1 MLNTCLLT
9 INDMGFFLIF
19 FFKIRLLLI
28 LNKPIVHA
36 TRVTA
41 VRATLFN
48 CAVV

>member
-1 MLNTCLLT
+1 MLNACLLT
-9 INDMGFFLIF
+9 INDMVFLFFIF
-19 FFKIRLLLI
+19 LKIRLLLI